1 MKIYTVIEATVKTS
15 ISKRTIQYKCKR
27 DNIRKKLNVYQIT
40 DKELNKWVE
49 EDVNSPRNRAQL
61 RTPNKEPKNKQDEF
75 IRGLENQ
82 LKDLKA
88 EALFIKGKKDKRI
101 KELEEELKN
110 NVDIL
115 EKYEEELEE
124 LDTARVEIIRLEA
137 DVKEWEEGTLQEYL
151 PEIEGV
157 PLEQLEAFLFNFK
170 RDGEDETKKGN
181 LLFVAEDMVSVEYT
195 PEEYNNIKLNLEN
208 YKVLELKLDH
218 KDELHVVETKRIE
231 QSKQNEVEKLIIERD
246 YYKNSYY
253 YVRQQNK
260 DFLSLVMLSGKESMI
275 KTVKDAKNTDW
286 KK

>member
-170 RDGEDETKKGN
+170 RDGEDEEKRGN
-181 LLFVAEDMVSVEYT
+181 LLFVSEDMVSVEYT